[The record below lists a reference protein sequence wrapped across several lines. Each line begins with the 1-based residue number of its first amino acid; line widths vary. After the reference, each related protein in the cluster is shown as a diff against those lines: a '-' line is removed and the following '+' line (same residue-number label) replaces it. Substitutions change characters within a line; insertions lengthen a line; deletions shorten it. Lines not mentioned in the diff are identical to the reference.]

1 MQHSNPQ
8 HQLKSC
14 VCTAA
19 QDQLHTIKQCRKEVD
34 MQLAEKIFNER
45 KRLGW
50 SQEQLAEHMEVSRQA
65 VSKWESGQSLP
76 DLDKLVLMSQIFGVS
91 TDYLLKEDT
100 SFSENIT
107 STIENNTSME
117 SNSSIEDNFQNHD
130 SFPQSSQGSTQN
142 PTQNTKTARIL
153 RSEEIQEYQNVCF
166 KASKAIAFGVTLCI
180 IGVILNLIMEQYSS
194 YGLDTIALLLC
205 VAPAVMLF
213 ILSGMKLEKYNYL
226 KTDTFQLAESNRKQL
241 SDEYEKFNHIFMM
254 RITTGVVFCIIAV
267 VAYLV
272 AEAIEKHRHELQ
284 INNAEINNSLHF
296 NMGEIP
302 TIVLLLFVAIAVYLF
317 VSSGMRK
324 DCYNVL
330 LQQDGF
336 TTERKTNRNKANPL
350 LGAIAGAYWCLVTA
364 GFLAYSFIT
373 GDWGRSWIVWPVAG
387 CIFGAIST
395 VLVFCTEKAKK

>member
-1 MQHSNPQ
+1 
-8 HQLKSC
+8 
-14 VCTAA
+14 
-19 QDQLHTIKQCRKEVD
+19 

-91 TDYLLKEDT
+91 TDYLLKEDI
-100 SFSENIT
+100 SFSENVT
-107 STIENNTSME
+107 SAIDNTSPME
-117 SNSSIEDNFQNHD
+117 SNSSTENNFKDHD
-130 SFPQSSQGSTQN
+130 SIQQNTQGLAQN
-142 PTQNTKTARIL
+142 VSQNTKAARIL

-180 IGVILNLIMEQYSS
+180 VGVILNLMMEQHTS
-194 YGLDTIALLLC
+194 GNLDSIALLLC
-205 VAPAVMLF
+205 VAPAVILF

-226 KTDTFQLAESNRKQL
+226 KTDSFQLAESNRKQL
-241 SDEYEKFNHIFMM
+241 SDEYEKFTHIFMM

-267 VAYLV
+267 VAYLI
-272 AEAIEKHRHELQ
+272 AEAIEKHRHELE

-302 TIVLLLFVAIAVYLF
+302 TIVFLLFVAIAVYLF

-330 LQQDGF
+330 LQQNGF
-336 TTERKTNRNKANPL
+336 DDMRKRNRNESKPL
-350 LGAIAGAYWCLVTA
+350 LTVVAGVYWCLVTA

-373 GDWGRSWIVWPVAG
+373 EDWGRSWIVWPVAG

-395 VLVFCTEKAKK
+395 ILVFCTEKAKK